1 MRCRAETAS
10 CMPLRTAVGA
20 RPLHRQPARLLGGGG
35 LQEQRQQ
42 QAWQRRQQPP
52 AAAANDT
59 ASGAPEPAAATEP
72 TVPANTFQG
81 LKVAFY
87 IALWYAFNIV
97 FNLLNKSTLNLFPA
111 PWFLATFQLAASA
124 IFMGVLWLTRLQPL
138 PQISKRMLVAL
149 LPVALFHTVGHMAV
163 SFAHV
168 VKAAEPVLSVVLAQ
182 AILGETYPYYVW
194 LSLLPIIAGTSL
206 SAMKEVSFAWGGFN
220 NAMISNVGMVLRNI
234 YSKKSLGDFKAR
246 AWRRR
251 RRRLIDGINLFALL
265 SIISF
270 FYCLPCA
277 WVLEGAKWPALWEAG
292 VAAAG
297 GAAPFW
303 KLLAAGGA
311 SYMVLDQGIS
321 PVTFSV
327 GNTMKRI
334 AVVLSSVLF
343 FRNPVSALNWVG
355 SMVAMLGTG
364 LYSLAKQR
372 ATEEA
377 RVAAAA
383 AKAAGAA
390 AQ

>member
-1 MRCRAETAS
+1 
-10 CMPLRTAVGA
+10 MPLRTAVGA

-149 LPVALFHTVGHMAV
+149 LPVALFHTVGHVSACVSFSQMAV

-234 YSKKSLGDFKAR
+234 YSKKSLGDFK
-246 AWRRR
+246 
-251 RRRLIDGINLFALL
+251 IDGINLFALL

-303 KLLAAGGA
+303 KLLAAGGVFYHLYNQA